1 MAIARSN
8 FQFSTPT
15 PSLKSLSPQ
24 MPMTLSPIAQKLA
37 MMQLADSFYPTGSFT
52 LSHGL
57 ETLVQTGK
65 VKSMQQLQIF
75 LQLLLTKKVGTTD
88 VVALIHSHR
97 GSSQNDITT
106 IRQADRRLYLQTA
119 IARSR
124 ETQRQSG
131 RALLMVACNTWEND
145 ILNTLKQETA
155 EGKIHCLHPAI
166 FGAVSAII
174 GITEQDAVLAFLHSL
189 VTSIISA
196 AIRLGVAGHLQGQK
210 VLLDLAPDIETVWLK
225 ASTMNLNQMRSG
237 TPTIDLAQM
246 QHPKLSQRLFA
257 N

>member
-1 MAIARSN
+1 M
-8 FQFSTPT
+8 P
-15 PSLKSLSPQ
+15 LSA
-24 MPMTLSPIAQKLA
+24 TAQKLA

-57 ETLVQTGK
+57 ETLVQIGK
-65 VKSMQQLQIF
+65 VKTMQQLQTF

-88 VVALIHSHR
+88 VVALIHSHH
-97 GSSQNDITT
+97 GSSQNDITK
-106 IRQADRRLYLQTA
+106 IHEADQRLYLQTA

-131 RALLMVACNTWEND
+131 RALLMVASQTWEHN
-145 ILNTLKQETA
+145 ILDTLKQKTA
-155 EGKIHCLHPAI
+155 RGEIHCLHPVI
-166 FGAVSAII
+166 FGAVSAIV

-189 VTSIISA
+189 ATSIISA
-196 AIRLGVAGHLQGQK
+196 AIRLGVVGHLQGQK
-210 VLLDLAPDIETVWLK
+210 ILLNLAPDIESVWLE

-237 TPTIDLAQM
+237 TPAINLAQM
-246 QHPKLSQRLFA
+246 QHIQLNQRLFA

>member
-1 MAIARSN
+1 MPQS
-8 FQFSTPT
+8 PT
-15 PSLKSLSPQ
+15 
-24 MPMTLSPIAQKLA
+24 AQKLA

-52 LSHGL
+52 LSHGI
-57 ETLVQTGK
+57 ETLVQTGR
-65 VKSMQQLQIF
+65 VKSMQQLQTF

-97 GSSQNDITT
+97 GSSQNDITK
-106 IRQADRRLYLQTA
+106 IHEADRRLYLQTA

-131 RALLMVACNTWEND
+131 RALLMVAGNTWESN
-145 ILNTLKQETA
+145 ILDTLKQETA
-155 EGKIHCLHPAI
+155 KGEIHCLHPVI

-174 GITEQDAVLAFLHSL
+174 GMTKQDAVLAFLHSL

-196 AIRLGVAGHLQGQK
+196 AIRLGVVGHLQGQQ
-210 VLLDLAPDIETVWLK
+210 VLLQLAPDIESVWLK
-225 ASTMNLNQMRSG
+225 ASIMTIDQMRSG
-237 TPTIDLAQM
+237 TPAIDLAQM
-246 QHPKLSQRLFA
+246 QHAQLSQRLFA

>member
-1 MAIARSN
+1 MPQS
-8 FQFSTPT
+8 PT
-15 PSLKSLSPQ
+15 
-24 MPMTLSPIAQKLA
+24 AQKLA

-52 LSHGL
+52 LSHGI
-57 ETLVQTGK
+57 ETLVQTGR
-65 VKSMQQLQIF
+65 VKSMQQLQTF

-97 GSSQNDITT
+97 GSSQNDITK
-106 IRQADRRLYLQTA
+106 IHEADRRLYLQTA

-131 RALLMVACNTWEND
+131 RALLMVASNTWESN
-145 ILNTLKQETA
+145 ILDTLKQETA
-155 EGKIHCLHPAI
+155 KGEIHCLHPVI

-174 GITEQDAVLAFLHSL
+174 GMTKQDAVLAFLHSL

-196 AIRLGVAGHLQGQK
+196 AIRLGVVGHLQGQQ
-210 VLLDLAPDIETVWLK
+210 VLLQLAPDIESVWLR
-225 ASTMNLNQMRSG
+225 ASTMTLDQMRSG
-237 TPTIDLAQM
+237 TPAIDLAQM
-246 QHPKLSQRLFA
+246 QHAQLSQRLFA

>member
-1 MAIARSN
+1 MN
-8 FQFSTPT
+8 
-15 PSLKSLSPQ
+15 LSP
-24 MPMTLSPIAQKLA
+24 TAQKLA
-37 MMQLADSFYPTGSFT
+37 MMQLSDSFYPTGSFT

-57 ETLVQTGK
+57 ETLVQGGK
-65 VKSMQQLQIF
+65 VESMGQLQIF

-97 GSSQNDITT
+97 GSSQNDIAA
-106 IRQADRRLYLQTA
+106 IYEADRRLYLQTA
-119 IARSR
+119 IAKQR

-131 RALLMVACNTWEND
+131 RALLMVAGNTWDSD

-155 EGKIHCLHPAI
+155 KDNIHCLHPVI
-166 FGAVSAII
+166 FGAVSAIV
-174 GITEQDAVLAFLHSL
+174 GITEQNAVLAFLHSL

-196 AIRLGVAGHLQGQK
+196 AIRLGIVGHLQGQQ
-210 VLLDLAPDIETVWLK
+210 VLFNLASNIESVWLE

-237 TPTIDLAQM
+237 TPAIDLAQM
-246 QHPKLSQRLFA
+246 QHPQLSQRLFA